1 MSCGGGTV
9 NDPPGR
15 EEVEVEVEVERD
27 VEVDVEARDDELHA
41 ARSIVASTAATPP
54 AVRKN
59 RRRSIPA

>member
-15 EEVEVEVEVERD
+15 EEVELELELE
-27 VEVDVEARDDELHA
+27 VEVDVEAREDELHA

>member
-15 EEVEVEVEVERD
+15 EEVELELDLEVD
-27 VEVDVEARDDELHA
+27 VEVDAREDELHA

>member
-15 EEVEVEVEVERD
+15 EEVEVELELD
-27 VEVDVEARDDELHA
+27 VEVGVEAREDELHA